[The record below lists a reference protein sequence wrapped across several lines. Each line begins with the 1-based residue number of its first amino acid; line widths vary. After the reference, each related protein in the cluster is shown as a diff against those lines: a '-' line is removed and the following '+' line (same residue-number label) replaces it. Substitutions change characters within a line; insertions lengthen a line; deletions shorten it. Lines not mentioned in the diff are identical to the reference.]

1 MYIDFTSKQ
10 YLFILHALAI
20 MITFYSNDFSS
31 ICKEVG
37 EAYGASEADI
47 ASACATLTA
56 INVTAPVKSYSD
68 KCSEILE
75 DMLHHARELP
85 EKDAPYKY
93 SIGLDTP
100 SWKVVADALD
110 TYSRILMGQF
120 GIIFESLDIAANY
133 DYGKLRLL
141 RLQAYHDA
149 RWNGVGVIE
158 ARDLLIPQLKKMGIG
173 WNGNFGISNSELAY
187 NSKLAYEILK
197 AIRYVTESRDSSV
210 LKVTDEPLP
219 HVEGSFQIKAL

>member
-10 YLFILHALAI
+10 YFFILHALAI

-47 ASACATLTA
+47 SSACAALTA
-56 INVTAPVKSYSD
+56 VNVTAPVKDSSN
-68 KCSEILE
+68 KCSAILE

-93 SIGLDTP
+93 SIGLDTL

-110 TYSRILMGQF
+110 TY
-120 GIIFESLDIAANY
+120 
-133 DYGKLRLL
+133 
-141 RLQAYHDA
+141 
-149 RWNGVGVIE
+149 
-158 ARDLLIPQLKKMGIG
+158 
-173 WNGNFGISNSELAY
+173 
-187 NSKLAYEILK
+187 
-197 AIRYVTESRDSSV
+197 
-210 LKVTDEPLP
+210 
-219 HVEGSFQIKAL
+219 

>member
-10 YLFILHALAI
+10 YSFILHALTI

-100 SWKVVADALD
+100 SWK
-110 TYSRILMGQF
+110 
-120 GIIFESLDIAANY
+120 AAAACRGLFPSQSTVN
-133 DYGKLRLL
+133 K
-141 RLQAYHDA
+141 
-149 RWNGVGVIE
+149 
-158 ARDLLIPQLKKMGIG
+158 IG
-173 WNGNFGISNSELAY
+173 GFPGWATTLFLFSTSAPCAV
-187 NSKLAYEILK
+187 S
-197 AIRYVTESRDSSV
+197 
-210 LKVTDEPLP
+210 
-219 HVEGSFQIKAL
+219 